1 MPLEPG
7 AINTLGAVIT
17 RPDRSGPG
25 GDIVGTPPT
34 IATVDALRE
43 PRNDLLRR
51 DDGVEL
57 LITARFYFSV
67 PKTVAGAVIEIVP
80 GDLIAWSNYAGV
92 AVDEQEIFSLEPIFD
107 CDQVV
112 DQLVATVGRPGA

>member
-7 AINTLGAVIT
+7 SVNTLGAVIT

-25 GDIVGTPPT
+25 DDIVGTPAT
-34 IATVDALRE
+34 IATVDALRV

-57 LITARFYFSV
+57 IVTARFFFSV
-67 PKTVAGAVIEIVP
+67 PKTAGGAVIEIVP

-92 AVDEQEIFSLEPIFD
+92 AVDEQEIFAIEPIFD
-107 CDQVV
+107 CDQAV
-112 DQLVATVGRPGA
+112 DQLVAQVGRPGA